1 MLDINAAINDA
12 IAKAVESHIG
22 AIHAQYSS
30 TLGRLQERLDL
41 FEDKVYGRLSDI
53 ESRALNS
60 IDVLA
65 ERVKDNHRVT
75 EGSLRDLSLSLG
87 RTENEVKIRD
97 NQTSCIE
104 DDLRRLSQQVYEA
117 HQAIGPVQ
125 MSDGSLTE
133 QVRELEK
140 KVHTTSKHVESDTF
154 NRDVR
159 DVLETM
165 SSDGALWDLID
176 ESVRDEIDDYLD
188 SSKGEM
194 RINDAV
200 SEALGDEYLKKCD
213 FSDQLQECLDHEI
226 TLKVTVE

>member
-87 RTENEVKIRD
+87 RTENEVKCLD
-97 NQTSCIE
+97 MATGA
-104 DDLRRLSQQVYEA
+104 RLSNA
-117 HQAIGPVQ
+117 
-125 MSDGSLTE
+125 
-133 QVRELEK
+133 ELNLAQLK
-140 KVHTTSKHVESDTF
+140 GK
-154 NRDVR
+154 
-159 DVLETM
+159 VLEC
-165 SSDGALWDLID
+165 IQN
-176 ESVRDEIDDYLD
+176 EIDDYFD
-188 SSKGEM
+188 SQRGEH
-194 RINDAV
+194 RINDAI
-200 SEALGDEYLKKCD
+200 SACLGDEYLKKCD
-213 FSDQLQECLDHEI
+213 FSEQLQECLDHEI